1 MVSGMDIV
9 PERVLPSKRLMGMCR
24 CMGSQIFESLRLKKF
39 LYLGLT
45 HTKKSEFMSG

>member
-9 PERVLPSKRLMGMCR
+9 PGRVLPSKRLMGMCR

-39 LYLGLT
+39 LYLGI
-45 HTKKSEFMSG
+45 